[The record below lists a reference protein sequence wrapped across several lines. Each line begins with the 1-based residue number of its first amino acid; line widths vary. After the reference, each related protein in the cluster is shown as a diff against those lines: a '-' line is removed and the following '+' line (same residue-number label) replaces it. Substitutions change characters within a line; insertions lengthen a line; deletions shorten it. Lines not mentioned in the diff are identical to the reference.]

1 MVGTVP
7 RPFGGVGMLPRRSAV
22 DVLSFITPPNIALAV
37 LLRLYAEQNAG
48 DASDAWLHLALYLV
62 EEVKSADQ
70 CYEKPIDEIY
80 DDIRGLD
87 DSGDVEA
94 GLQAALGELQSPDDL
109 FTFLHELQHLL
120 TEEVEQVVESDS
132 GPAPLGAGKR
142 LFFPD
147 VNRFC
152 MALVWASRA
161 LNSQKR
167 RFPAR
172 AVLGIFTRKVALGFN
187 SLPFERFCDLYERFV
202 QYQRGGHALDSS
214 AALTE
219 GELDDSAAWTVRA
232 AQGRLSGLR
241 VSL

>member
-1 MVGTVP
+1 
-7 RPFGGVGMLPRRSAV
+7 MLPRRSAV

-152 MALVWASRA
+152 MALLYGRAGRLTAKNGGFRPGQSSGSSPARLPWASTRSR
-161 LNSQKR
+161 LN
-167 RFPAR
+167 A
-172 AVLGIFTRKVALGFN
+172 
-187 SLPFERFCDLYERFV
+187 
-202 QYQRGGHALDSS
+202 S
-214 AALTE
+214 AIST
-219 GELDDSAAWTVRA
+219 
-232 AQGRLSGLR
+232 SGLCNTSGAATR
-241 VSL
+241 STAARRSPKASSTTRRLGRSGPPRGV